1 MRAEIA
7 AQRLVTLASP
17 VDFAGWRDAARRFVQ
32 AGVTPADVRFTD
44 QAGGVDLFAGDAV
57 LDTAPGS
64 TTFRVSKTFVDLAE
78 QAALHRDADRYD
90 LLYRILWRL
99 RDEPALM
106 ALASDPDVVRL
117 NAMVKAVRRDIHK
130 MHAFVRFR
138 RVETDG
144 QESFVA
150 WYEPDHHTVE
160 AGTPFF
166 ARRFA
171 TMDFAILTP
180 ECCAFH
186 PANGDLTFGPG
197 ADRASAPA
205 DDELEDLWR
214 RYYASTFNPARP
226 KPDMMRREM
235 PTRFWKNLP
244 EAQLIEPLLREAQGR
259 AETMIDAAPTLPV
272 ARRGAEWTKD
282 AMPAADATSLEGL
295 RAEAAAC
302 KLCPLWEPATQTVFG
317 EGGAHASLVFVGE
330 QPGDKEDIAG
340 HPFVGPAGQVFDR
353 ALKEAGIDRRE
364 AYVTNAVKHFKF
376 EPRGK
381 RRIHKKPSVGEIRA
395 CSTWLDRELNL
406 VQPDLIVMLGASAA
420 QAVLRRTVTIGRK
433 RGQPIEMANGRTGFV
448 TVHPS
453 YILRV
458 QGEEDQARAYA
469 EFVRDLRAIA
479 DLAGLSAQARA
490 GSPS

>member
-1 MRAEIA
+1 M
-7 AQRLVTLASP
+7 QRVTLASS
-17 VDFAGWRDAARRFVQ
+17 VDFAGWRNAARQ
-32 AGVTPADVRFTD
+32 LAASGVPPQEVRFAETEGD
-44 QAGGVDLFAGDAV
+44 ADLFTDPENARAPV
-57 LDTAPGS
+57 TAPS
-64 TTFRVSKTFVDLAE
+64 RDLRVSRAFVELAE

-99 RDEPALM
+99 RAEPALM
-106 ALASDPDVVRL
+106 ALASDPDITRL
-117 NAMVKAVRRDIHK
+117 QAMAKAVRRDIHK

-144 QESFVA
+144 VENFVA
-150 WYEPDHHTVE
+150 WYEPDHHIVE
-160 AGTPFF
+160 AATPFF

-180 ECCAFH
+180 ERSAWH
-186 PANGDLTFGPG
+186 KANGGLTFAPG
-197 ADRASAPA
+197 ADRATAPS

-235 PTRFWKNLP
+235 PVRFWKNLP
-244 EAQLIEPLLREAQGR
+244 EAQLIAPMLREANAR
-259 AETMIDAAPTLPV
+259 AQVMVETQPTTPV
-272 ARRGAEWTKD
+272 ARRGAEWTVD
-282 AMPAADATSLEGL
+282 VMPKAASSLEVL
-295 RAEAAAC
+295 REEAKHC

-317 EGGAHASLVFVGE
+317 EGGAHARLVFVGE
-330 QPGDKEDIAG
+330 QPGDQEDLAG
-340 HPFVGPAGQVFDR
+340 HPFVGPAGQVFNR
-353 ALKEAGIDRRE
+353 ALKEAGIDRRQ

-395 CSTWLDRELNL
+395 CSTWLDRELAL
-406 VQPDLIVMLGASAA
+406 VKPELVVMLGASAA
-420 QAVLRRTVTIGRK
+420 QAVLRRAVTIGRE
-433 RGQPIEMANGRTGFV
+433 RGQPMEMADGRTGFV

-458 QGEEDQARAYA
+458 QGEEDREKAYGD
-469 EFVRDLRAIA
+469 FIDDLRKVA
-479 DLAGLSAQARA
+479 DLAGLVH
-490 GSPS
+490 G